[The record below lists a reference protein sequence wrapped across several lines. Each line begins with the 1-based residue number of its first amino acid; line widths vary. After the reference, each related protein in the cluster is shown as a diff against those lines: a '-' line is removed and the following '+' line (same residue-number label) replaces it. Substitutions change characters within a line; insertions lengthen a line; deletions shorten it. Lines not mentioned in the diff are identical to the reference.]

1 MSNEAIYLI
10 QLVISGLAIGSLYSL
25 IGLGFVLIYKATSI
39 LNFSEGE
46 AMTLGAYVCY
56 VLIMSAN
63 LPSIIAIIVT
73 ILFLALVGVISE
85 FLLMRPMLGESTL
98 PIVMITIGLS
108 ISFQSAIS
116 IIFGHDNVSF
126 PVFFSKEQ
134 IQIVPGLSISRT
146 QIWII
151 LITTLLFILFFLMFK
166 YTKIGLAMRATAND
180 QESSYLMGVNIKR
193 IFSQT
198 WGISFIVAGIAGI
211 FLAHVTNISPSFSLI
226 AIRVFPVIV
235 LGGMESIV
243 GSIIGGMIIGVTEN
257 IVGGYFDE
265 FLGGGAKDL
274 TAFIILLLVLI
285 IKPHGLFGIKKI
297 ERV

>member
-1 MSNEAIYLI
+1 MPNEIIYLI

-39 LNFSEGE
+39 LNFAEGE

-56 VLIMSAN
+56 VLIMSAK
-63 LPSIIAIIVT
+63 LPSIVAIIVT

-126 PVFFSKEQ
+126 PVFFSNEQ

-151 LITTLLFILFFLMFK
+151 LITTLLFIIFFLMFK

-198 WGISFIVAGIAGI
+198 
-211 FLAHVTNISPSFSLI
+211 
-226 AIRVFPVIV
+226 
-235 LGGMESIV
+235 
-243 GSIIGGMIIGVTEN
+243 
-257 IVGGYFDE
+257 
-265 FLGGGAKDL
+265 
-274 TAFIILLLVLI
+274 
-285 IKPHGLFGIKKI
+285 
-297 ERV
+297 